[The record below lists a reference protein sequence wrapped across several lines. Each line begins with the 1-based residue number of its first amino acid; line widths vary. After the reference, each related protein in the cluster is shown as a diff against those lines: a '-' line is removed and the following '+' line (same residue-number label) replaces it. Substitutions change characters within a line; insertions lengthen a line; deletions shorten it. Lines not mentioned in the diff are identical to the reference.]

1 MPHRY
6 FSKEFAHGMAW
17 LSEAD
22 SRHLCVVMRAQAGQ
36 AVTVCDGH
44 GTDYACR
51 LAVVS
56 PARAGLDIL
65 SSEKSVSEPSV
76 RVILYVGYPKQDK
89 LEHVIQKA
97 TELGAARIV
106 PFFSRFCVAAP
117 KNEEKKHERYAR
129 IAFEAAKQAGRGAVP
144 EVGLPLTYKQM
155 LAEAAGADTALF
167 CYEKGGAPLH
177 SRLAGGNTIAI
188 VTGSALGLG
197 YELASQLIANGWL
210 VAGVDFNAERQA
222 ELTVQWPD
230 DSYRAYVGDI
240 TDEAFVK
247 ESVADIATLGHI
259 DLLINNAGQPSFKV
273 PTAYEAAD
281 VDKCLKGLKGMIL
294 WTVETLKACGEQNVK
309 IAQIMSTAA
318 TRGNANES
326 VYCATKWGEKGYT
339 KSLQAAYKGTSV
351 KVVAVYPGG
360 IDTAFYRDSR
370 DYVSEAKQH
379 TFMQPGPLAEVILFN
394 LINEANLTVTDI
406 EINRNS

>member
-167 CYEKGGAPLH
+167 CYEKAARPY
-177 SRLAGGNTIAI
+177 IA
-188 VTGSALGLG
+188 
-197 YELASQLIANGWL
+197 GWL
-210 VAGVDFNAERQA
+210 VEAPSPSSPVARAAFPPRRRRPPKPRAFCLWALGRAFSAARQR
-222 ELTVQWPD
+222 P
-230 DSYRAYVGDI
+230 
-240 TDEAFVK
+240 
-247 ESVADIATLGHI
+247 
-259 DLLINNAGQPSFKV
+259 LLRW
-273 PTAYEAAD
+273 
-281 VDKCLKGLKGMIL
+281 L
-294 WTVETLKACGEQNVK
+294 
-309 IAQIMSTAA
+309 
-318 TRGNANES
+318 
-326 VYCATKWGEKGYT
+326 
-339 KSLQAAYKGTSV
+339 
-351 KVVAVYPGG
+351 
-360 IDTAFYRDSR
+360 SR
-370 DYVSEAKQH
+370 WH
-379 TFMQPGPLAEVILFN
+379 
-394 LINEANLTVTDI
+394 
-406 EINRNS
+406 

>member
-144 EVGLPLTYKQM
+144 EL
-155 LAEAAGADTALF
+155 
-167 CYEKGGAPLH
+167 
-177 SRLAGGNTIAI
+177 S
-188 VTGSALGLG
+188 
-197 YELASQLIANGWL
+197 LI
-210 VAGVDFNAERQA
+210 
-222 ELTVQWPD
+222 
-230 DSYRAYVGDI
+230 
-240 TDEAFVK
+240 
-247 ESVADIATLGHI
+247 HI
-259 DLLINNAGQPSFKV
+259 SE
-273 PTAYEAAD
+273 PTRR
-281 VDKCLKGLKGMIL
+281 
-294 WTVETLKACGEQNVK
+294 
-309 IAQIMSTAA
+309 S
-318 TRGNANES
+318 
-326 VYCATKWGEKGYT
+326 
-339 KSLQAAYKGTSV
+339 
-351 KVVAVYPGG
+351 
-360 IDTAFYRDSR
+360 
-370 DYVSEAKQH
+370 
-379 TFMQPGPLAEVILFN
+379 
-394 LINEANLTVTDI
+394 
-406 EINRNS
+406 